1 MKTEKRRQGKGRTS
15 VEHTTEAETVLAIRE
30 EGATVTE
37 TAASADAEARE
48 VNAVSVVSAP
58 SAPWTVDEA
67 RGRVGARALERGR
80 LYDNAGALFDL
91 RLEGVKSDEGHDAL
105 SSHDEAEGSV
115 LFTARCE
122 GSGSEVYRV
131 RARRAGPTTIEAHCS
146 CPVGD
151 SGSCKHASALLLYA
165 AREPES
171 FVRIEPLEGLCERAG
186 GGPLAVAICDL
197 VARVPELEAAV
208 RQSVHDAIGE
218 RAPWLERREDPK
230 LFAGEV
236 FREHAGDAAAGG
248 AVSHGL
254 ATMLSRARTQAIN
267 GAWLDAVRT
276 LRALASSVMA
286 RARRFEDHDGAL
298 RDLAHTA
305 LEALGRALRA
315 CAEQRGGEEPRAL
328 AREALFDAWR
338 YDAENGTVFG
348 RVAGTVLSIS
358 ATSEDRAI
366 LADAARRA
374 CDGLEVWARR
384 VFEGA
389 LVDLEGDALDDEVYI
404 ERCREA
410 RRPREIIVRLL
421 QRDRVDEAVIECGK
435 MGEAALLEALEQAE
449 ELGFA
454 EAGERLV
461 ERLAAAN
468 TTRPRALSWW
478 RDRLVARRDPRGW
491 DASARLFLARP
502 DRLLWRTLRDDA
514 GELWTERR
522 GTVLDALARR
532 GGPAWV
538 EALIDEGQLS
548 EAIAAAST
556 INATSAHDVRIELAE
571 RVAKTHTLE
580 AAELLRAQAE
590 ALIALRGRPNYREA
604 ARVLRRAREL
614 YESVG
619 QRGRWVAYAESL
631 RARAR
636 ELPALKEELAAAL
649 ARPAAI
655 DLTANNAANDNA
667 EREGEL
673 PASAAA
679 R

>member
-1 MKTEKRRQGKGRTS
+1 MKTEKRRQSKGRTS
-15 VEHTTEAETVLAIRE
+15 VEHEGTTRDAPPPTEA
-30 EGATVTE
+30 AT
-37 TAASADAEARE
+37 APEA
-48 VNAVSVVSAP
+48 VP
-58 SAPWTVDEA
+58 SAAGAERSAMFIAGAPWSEDEA
-67 RGRVGARALERGR
+67 RARVGARALERGR

-91 RLEGVKSDEGHDAL
+91 RLERTLHATDGHGDVVDAPRVG
-105 SSHDEAEGSV
+105 DGDV
-115 LFTARCE
+115 MFTARCE

-151 SGSCKHASALLLYA
+151 SGSCKHAAALLLYA

-171 FVRIEPLEGLCERAG
+171 FVRIEPLDALCERAG

-208 RQSVHDAIGE
+208 RTSVHDAIGE
-218 RAPWLERREDPK
+218 RAPWLERGEDPR

-236 FREHAGDAAAGG
+236 FRSRAGDSSAASDL
-248 AVSHGL
+248 SHAL
-254 ATMLSRARTQAIN
+254 APMLSRARAHAIN

-286 RARRFEDHDGAL
+286 RSRRFEDHDGAL

-315 CAEQRGGEEPRAL
+315 CAEQPGQDAARAL
-328 AREALFDAWR
+328 ARDALFDAWR

-348 RVAGTVLSIS
+348 RVAGTVLSARAS
-358 ATSEDRAI
+358 DEDRAI
-366 LADAARRA
+366 LADVARRA

-389 LVDLEGDALDDEVYI
+389 LVDLEGDALDDEVYL

-421 QRDRVDEAVIECGK
+421 QRERVEDALIECGK
-435 MGEAALLEALEQAE
+435 MGEAALVEALEHAE

-454 EAGERLV
+454 AAGERLV
-461 ERLAAAN
+461 DRLAEVN
-468 TTRPRALSWW
+468 TLRPRALAWL
-478 RDRLVARRDPRGW
+478 RDRLIARGDPRGW
-491 DASARLFLARP
+491 DASARLYLARP
-502 DRLLWRTLRDDA
+502 DRLLWRTLRDEA
-514 GELWTERR
+514 GESWTERR
-522 GTVLDALARR
+522 AQVLESLSRR

-538 EALIDEGQLS
+538 EALIDEAMLS

-556 INATSAHDVRIELAE
+556 INATSAHDVRVELAE
-571 RVAKTHTLE
+571 RVAKTHTLD

-590 ALIALRGRPNYREA
+590 ALILLRGRPNYREA

-655 DLTANNAANDNA
+655 DLTAHNAANDNA
-667 EREGEL
+667 EREGDE
-673 PASAAA
+673 PARAAG